1 MKLKNFVKIALDVLL
16 GLIVAIEI
24 LVIGGIIYSR
34 VTGGVPNIFGYNFY
48 VIISDSM
55 EPEIMV
61 DDVIISKVYKGE
73 KLEVGQV
80 ITYYGKEGSVANKVV
95 THKIVS
101 VQDTPN
107 GQNIITQGVKEGA
120 TEDPMI
126 TQDDVMA
133 VMVSN
138 TKVIT
143 FVYGIVSS
151 PIGFLAFIV
160 SPLIAIIVVEIIK
173 MVRTFKQPDD
183 NTDENTDE
191 NTKKNTE
198 ENIDTKN

>member
-1 MKLKNFVKIALDVLL
+1 MKFKNFVKRALDILL
-16 GLIVAIEI
+16 GIIVAIEI
-24 LVIGGIIYSR
+24 LVIGVIIYSR

-95 THKIVS
+95 THKIVG
-101 VQDTPN
+101 VEDTPN
-107 GQNIITQGVKEGA
+107 GQNIVTKGVKEGA

-133 VMVSN
+133 VMVCN

-143 FVYGIVSS
+143 FVYSIVSS
-151 PIGFLAFIV
+151 PVGFLIFIIL
-160 SPLIAIIVVEIIK
+160 PLVAIIVTEIVKI
-173 MVRTFKQPDD
+173 VVAV
-183 NTDENTDE
+183 
-191 NTKKNTE
+191 KNGEQTTE
-198 ENIDTKN
+198 EEVDTKN

>member
-1 MKLKNFVKIALDVLL
+1 MKLKTFVKRALDILL
-16 GLIVAIEI
+16 AIIVAIEI
-24 LVIGGIIYSR
+24 LVIGVIIYSR

-95 THKIVS
+95 THKLVS
-101 VQDTPN
+101 VEDTPN
-107 GQNIITQGVKEGA
+107 GQNIITKGVKEGA

-143 FVYGIVSS
+143 FVYSIVSS
-151 PIGFLAFIV
+151 PIGFLVFIV
-160 SPLIAIIVVEIIK
+160 SPLVAIIVVEIIK
-173 MVRTFKQPDD
+173 IIRTMKQP
-183 NTDENTDE
+183 NETTDENIE
-191 NTKKNTE
+191 EKN
-198 ENIDTKN
+198 